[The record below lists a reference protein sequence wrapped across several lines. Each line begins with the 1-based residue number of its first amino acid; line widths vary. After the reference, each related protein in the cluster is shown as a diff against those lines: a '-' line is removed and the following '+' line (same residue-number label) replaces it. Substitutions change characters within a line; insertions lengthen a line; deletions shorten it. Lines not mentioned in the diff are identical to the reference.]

1 MVEYFHLY
9 VKVDCPFCKEAIDIL
24 EKEKREFVVTVL
36 DHCKM
41 FEDGIKS
48 ELKFKT
54 VPIVLRC
61 QPDGKVQMVGGCS
74 ELKVLMKNEKEE
86 K

>member
-1 MVEYFHLY
+1 VIEYFHLY

-41 FEDGIKS
+41 FEDGIKN

-74 ELKVLMKNEKEE
+74 ELKVLMKNEKDA